1 MLTLEK
7 GPVAMGGWVVPF
19 ALLAISMLHPGT
31 AQAAQDPAGQGLEI
45 FQTWCSPCH
54 TIGGG
59 TLVGPDLAGV
69 GDRRSEEWIVGFVQG
84 SQEFVEAGDS
94 TAVALF
100 EEFNRVMMPDQPFSD
115 DEIRAVIALTR
126 PGVYTSAPVQGQL
139 PEATEEQILLGQ
151 ALFQGTTRFTK
162 SGPTCNSCHE
172 VTNDA
177 VIGGG
182 ILAPE
187 LTSAF
192 TKLTGPGLRAIITSP
207 PYPVMQLA
215 YRNKELTEE
224 EVTALVGFLKRA
236 DEVQAQHQPRGY
248 GVQLLLTGLLGTGIL
263 FGLFSLAWK
272 GRLKESVNQAIYD
285 RQVKST

>member
-1 MLTLEK
+1 M
-7 GPVAMGGWVVPF
+7 ANGGRGVTFVV
-19 ALLAISMLHPGT
+19 LAVSMLHPGT
-31 AQAAQDPAGQGLEI
+31 AQAAQDTAEQGLEI
-45 FQTWCSPCH
+45 YQTWCSPCH

-59 TLVGPDLAGV
+59 TLVGPDLSGV
-69 GDRRSEEWIVGFVQG
+69 GDRRSEEWIVGFVQR

-100 EEFNRVMMPDQPFSD
+100 EEFNRVMMPNQPFSD

-126 PGVYTSAPVQGQL
+126 PGAYTSAPVQAQL
-139 PEATEEQILLGQ
+139 PEATEEQVLLGQ
-151 ALFQGTTRFTK
+151 ALFQGTTRFTN

-172 VTNDA
+172 VKNEA

-187 LTSAF
+187 LTTVF

-215 YRNKELTEE
+215 YRNKALTEE
-224 EVTALVGFLKRA
+224 EVTALVGFLRRA
-236 DEVQAQHQPRGY
+236 DAEQAQHQPRGY
-248 GVQLLLTGLLGTGIL
+248 GLMLFLAGLLGTGFL
-263 FGLFSLAWK
+263 FGLFSLAWR
-272 GRLKESVNQAIYD
+272 GRLTGSVNQAIYD

>member
-1 MLTLEK
+1 MLTLAE
-7 GPVAMGGWVVPF
+7 GLMAIGGRVA
-19 ALLAISMLHPGT
+19 ASAILAGSMLHPGMV
-31 AQAAQDPAGQGLEI
+31 QAAQDPTDQGLEI

-54 TIGGG
+54 SIGGG
-59 TLVGPDLAGV
+59 RLVGPDLAGV
-69 GDRRSEEWIVGFVQG
+69 GDRRSAEWIIGFVQNA
-84 SQEFVEAGDS
+84 QQYVEAGDS

-115 DEIRAVIALTR
+115 DEIRAIIALTR
-126 PGVYTSAPVQGQL
+126 EGAYTSAQVQTQDA
-139 PEATEEQILLGQ
+139 EATEEQVLLGQ
-151 ALFQGTTRFTK
+151 ALFQGTERFAN

-187 LTSAF
+187 LTTVF
-192 TKLTGPGLRAIITSP
+192 TKLTGPGLRAILSNP
-207 PYPVMQLA
+207 PYPMMQLA
-215 YRNKELTEE
+215 YRNKPLTEE

-236 DEVQAQHQPRGY
+236 DAEHAQHQPRGY
-248 GVQLLLTGLLGTGIL
+248 GAALFLVALLGPGIL
-263 FGLFSLAWK
+263 FGLYSLAWK
-272 GRLKESVNQAIYD
+272 GRLAGSVNQEIYD